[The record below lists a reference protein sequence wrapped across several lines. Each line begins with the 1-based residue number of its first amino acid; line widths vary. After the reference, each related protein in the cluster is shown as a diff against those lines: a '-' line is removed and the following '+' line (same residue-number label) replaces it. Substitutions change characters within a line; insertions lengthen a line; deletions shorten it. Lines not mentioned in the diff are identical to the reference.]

1 MTMMKLSLMSE
12 DLPIVLIKEQ
22 DGVYI
27 LEWDENDPRCEEIN
41 TWTHDDWL
49 EAIER
54 GMMKMDMVE

>member
-1 MTMMKLSLMSE
+1 MMKLSLMND

-27 LEWDENDPRCEEIN
+27 LEWDETDPRCEEIN
-41 TWTHDDWL
+41 AWTHDDWL
-49 EAIER
+49 EAIEK

>member
-1 MTMMKLSLMSE
+1 MMKLSLMND

-27 LEWDENDPRCEEIN
+27 LEWDETDPRCAEIN
-41 TWTHDDWL
+41 TWTQDDWL

>member
-1 MTMMKLSLMSE
+1 MKLSLMND
-12 DLPIVLIKEQ
+12 DLPIVLVKEQ

-27 LEWDENDPRCEEIN
+27 LEWDETDPRCAEIN
-41 TWTHDDWL
+41 TWTQDDWL

>member
-1 MTMMKLSLMSE
+1 MND

-27 LEWDENDPRCEEIN
+27 LEWDETDPRCAEIN
-41 TWTHDDWL
+41 YWTHDDWL
-49 EAIER
+49 EAIEK

>member
-1 MTMMKLSLMSE
+1 MTMKLSLMND

-27 LEWDENDPRCEEIN
+27 LEWDETDPRCAEIN
-41 TWTHDDWL
+41 DWTHDDWL
-49 EAIER
+49 EAIEK

>member
-1 MTMMKLSLMSE
+1 MMKLSLMND
-12 DLPIVLIKEQ
+12 DLPIVLVKEQ

-27 LEWDENDPRCEEIN
+27 LEWDETDPRCAEIN
-41 TWTHDDWL
+41 TWTQDDWL

>member
-1 MTMMKLSLMSE
+1 MMKLSLMSD

-27 LEWDENDPRCEEIN
+27 LEWDETDPRCAEIN
-41 TWTHDDWL
+41 TWTQDDWL
-49 EAIER
+49 EAIEK

>member
-1 MTMMKLSLMSE
+1 MND

-27 LEWDENDPRCEEIN
+27 LEWDETDPRCEEIN
-41 TWTHDDWL
+41 DWTQDDWL
-49 EAIER
+49 EAIEK